1 LIVDLLHPG
10 VEHDLG
16 AEVEVITGR
25 PRDTD
30 PVGQGKLLLVPKG
43 HPDGHPS
50 GLAGLDGGLVLL
62 GSPGLLGRRQLL
74 DDSLLH
80 LEFDWGGLAGSFTG
94 LAGSFGRLAGSCGG
108 LAGSWV
114 IIVGQFTFL
123 PIIFGLLGAAGGV
136 FRGGILVDI
145 FND

>member
-62 GSPGLLGRRQLL
+62 GSPGLLGCRQLL
-74 DDSLLH
+74 DDRLLH
-80 LEFDWGGLAGSFTG
+80 LEFDWGS
-94 LAGSFGRLAGSCGG
+94 LAGSFGSLAGSCGG

-114 IIVGQFTFL
+114 IVVGQFTFL